1 MAGDESL
8 LRDWIDRR
16 PDYSTPAK
24 RKLVE
29 AVESQ
34 LLFSVKDLK
43 RPRARAR
50 LPPCRLRNEMS
61 AAGLFGNARSDA
73 VLQRVRSIADS
84 IAALPSVDFAEVKVF
99 DKLPWP
105 SLQPR
110 VPRVPSEADGIW
122 LVGRPVFKEILD
134 RFAASKNDVIDLDGN
149 VGSGKTYLLLMLSL
163 HCLHEFS
170 KGNQGAA
177 RKSRLVCIFRMPEER
192 SGLLTAIREALLVA
206 FADDVPTCNWLCC
219 IEDWKEMMEV
229 VSWLK
234 RTNDL
239 FFVVDEYD
247 VLDSRASNSSLMD
260 VWLALEA
267 LEESSTCL
275 HGGSARRN
283 EAYARVFK
291 TTHNRNY
298 HCKYTA
304 FTPEETKQYITWKG
318 LLSEPGEM
326 QALTGG
332 LPLMVRVFVD
342 CYVEA
347 AASADREGEAREKF
361 LSTEEVEQ
369 QRRTVEQW
377 VTEIAA
383 LKRVRRRR
391 AVAALSDLIAGR
403 GRIDSDSFD
412 PRWIVQNGDKFAL
425 VSDLA
430 KAMVVAAVGMHL
442 NKADGDALMMKV
454 AEQLIEECMA
464 AHPAPLLVGLMVERI
479 VIHIAKQ
486 WGMGPMKGKK
496 IEAFH
501 YFGLDLGPVLT
512 YSPTTY
518 IPSSWQRCCVD
529 FVTRRVESD
538 LLFIDVFRVSV
549 GSQKGITK
557 WQSASKLFKPENM
570 GLYTAGY
577 DVEDIRWGFHWIG
590 PEGGKPDWFPSRW
603 SSAGSVNYNETY
615 TVFSAVAHPQE
626 VDGVF
631 IKALEA
637 VVI

>member
-1 MAGDESL
+1 MP
-8 LRDWIDRR
+8 RCQRR
-16 PDYSTPAK
+16 A
-24 RKLVE
+24 
-29 AVESQ
+29 
-34 LLFSVKDLK
+34 
-43 RPRARAR
+43 
-50 LPPCRLRNEMS
+50 CS
-61 AAGLFGNARSDA
+61 ATLAPMQCCGACG
-73 VLQRVRSIADS
+73 ADS

-110 VPRVPSEADGIW
+110 VPCVPSEADGIW

-134 RFAASKNDVIDLDGN
+134 RFAASKDDVIDLDGN
-149 VGSGKTYLLLMLSL
+149 VGSGKTYLLLMLAL
-163 HCLHEFS
+163 HCLHTFS
-170 KGNQGAA
+170 PAA
-177 RKSRLVCIFRMPEER
+177 RKSRLVCIFSMPDNNPD
-192 SGLLTAIREALLVA
+192 LLTAIREALLVA
-206 FADDVPTCNWLCC
+206 FADDAPTCNWLCY

-234 RTNDL
+234 HTNDL

-260 VWLALEA
+260 MWLALKA

-275 HGGSARRN
+275 HGGSTRRN

-304 FTPEETKQYITWKG
+304 FTPEETKQCVTWKG
-318 LLSEPGEM
+318 LPSEPGEM

-342 CYVEA
+342 CYVA
-347 AASADREGEAREKF
+347 AATSADCEGEE
-361 LSTEEVEQ
+361 
-369 QRRTVEQW
+369 W

-383 LKRVRRRR
+383 LKHVRRRI

-425 VSDLA
+425 VSDLT
-430 KAMVVAAVGMHL
+430 KAMVVTAVGMHL
-442 NKADGDALMMKV
+442 DKADGDALMMKV

-464 AHPAPLLVGLMVERI
+464 AHLAPLPVELMVERI

-486 WGMGPMKGKK
+486 WGMGPLKGKK

-501 YFGLDLGPVLT
+501 YFGLNLGPVLMH
-512 YSPTTY
+512 SPTTS

-529 FVTRRVESD
+529 FVTRRVEND

-549 GSQKGITK
+549 GPQKRITK
-557 WQSASKLFKPENM
+557 WQSVDKFFKPENM

-603 SSAGSVNYNETY
+603 SSAGGVNYNETY
-615 TVFSAVAHPQE
+615 IVLSAVAHPQE
-626 VDGVF
+626 VDGFF

>member
-8 LRDWIDRR
+8 LRDWIDWL

-43 RPRARAR
+43 QPHARAR
-50 LPPCRLRNEMS
+50 LPPGRLRNEMT
-61 AAGLFGNARSDA
+61 AAGMFGNSRSDA
-73 VLQRVRSIADS
+73 VLRRVRSIADS

-177 RKSRLVCIFRMPEER
+177 RKSRLER

-219 IEDWKEMMEV
+219 IEDWKEMMEM

-347 AASADREGEAREKF
+347 AASADREHEAREKF

-486 WGMGPMKGKK
+486 WGMGPLKGKR

-501 YFGLDLGPVLT
+501 YFGLDLGPVLM

-538 LLFIDVFRVSV
+538 LLFINVFRVSV
-549 GSQKGITK
+549 ESQKGITK
-557 WQSASKLFKPENM
+557 WQSASKFFKPENM
-570 GLYTAGY
+570 GLYTA
-577 DVEDIRWGFHWIG
+577 W
-590 PEGGKPDWFPSRW
+590 
-603 SSAGSVNYNETY
+603 
-615 TVFSAVAHPQE
+615 
-626 VDGVF
+626 
-631 IKALEA
+631 L
-637 VVI
+637 